1 MSELSPGGRQDG
13 EPPRALS
20 GIALRHELVYE
31 DLCARIRAGEYALDT
46 QLPAERELA
55 AIYGVSRVT
64 IRQALTKAVEDGIV
78 TKIPGLGNFVSRRRV
93 SQDLTQMQTFRS
105 VIAALDMHPSYAVLA
120 TSWTKALPDVAHKLQ
135 IAEGSRVLQVDSVGM
150 ASDRPMAAY
159 RSVLEPSIAEKVHPK
174 LKGEARSTYE
184 LAAEILGLEELKVE
198 QTFEAVA
205 VDESTATLLQ
215 VNPGSSA
222 FRASSVFAI
231 PTGQPIEVRTA
242 IYPGGRYSFNVHRI
256 VSFGK

>member
-1 MSELSPGGRQDG
+1 MSELSRGGGQAG
-13 EPPRALS
+13 EPVRALS

-31 DLCARIRAGEYALDT
+31 DLCARIRAGEYPLDN

-55 AIYGVSRVT
+55 AMYGVSRVT

-105 VIAALDMHPSYAVLA
+105 VIAALDMRPSYMVLA
-120 TSWTKALPDVAHKLQ
+120 TSWIKAASDVARRLQ
-135 IAEGSRVLQVDSVGM
+135 IADGSRVLQVDSVGM
-150 ASDRPMAAY
+150 ASERPMAVY
-159 RSVLEPSIAEKVHPK
+159 RSVLGPSIAEKVHPK

-184 LAAEILGLEELKVE
+184 LAAEILGLDELKVE

-205 VDESTATLLQ
+205 VDESTAALLQ
-215 VNPGSSA
+215 VTPGSSA
-222 FRASSVFAI
+222 FRASSIFTV
-231 PTGQPIEVRTA
+231 PTGQPIELRTA
-242 IYPGGRYSFNVHRI
+242 IYPGGRYSFNVQRT
-256 VSFGK
+256 VSIGK